1 MWVRQHPRGHCG
13 TYRPTNYKS
22 THLPAIPFDIQ
33 AGPCSEPSVRWAW
46 RNLPN
51 HGFFQTLD
59 CCWNVAGFAL
69 AKTLGGGPVVI
80 AGSHLNLSDEEILQS
95 ALEHQ
100 PPEGMPIYA
109 GIFPWSLVLA
119 LAIRY
124 LAKLVEN
131 A

>member
-1 MWVRQHPRGHCG
+1 MLTPYPTEFPRECLEMMLSAARGKVPE
-13 TYRPTNYKS
+13 T
-22 THLPAIPFDIQ
+22 A
-33 AGPCSEPSVRWAW
+33 
-46 RNLPN
+46 
-51 HGFFQTLD
+51 TLIH